1 MTQTHSKILF
11 GIMVLVFG
19 FLIGGMMIQTAKAV
33 SSYLVYSQTGEATTT
48 VAYMTPGTAT
58 TTLSFNSA
66 DNEKN
71 QLYLQLTAS
80 TSASILN
87 WQYQFSNNNID
98 WFEEDAVSSTVGVS
112 PSETLHASTTIT
124 HSWKPGSTV
133 ASTSLKTVSL
143 PNVPAKYTRVQF
155 FAPIGGGNSLVW
167 AQVAQK
173 IGITPR

>member
-71 QLYLQLTAS
+71 QLYIQLTAS

-87 WQYQFSNNNID
+87 WQYQFSNNTIV
-98 WFEEDAVSSTVGVS
+98 WFEEDAVGSVIGVS
-112 PSETLHASTTIT
+112 PSNFEHA
-124 HSWKPGSTV
+124 
-133 ASTSLKTVSL
+133 
-143 PNVPAKYTRVQF
+143 
-155 FAPIGGGNSLVW
+155 
-167 AQVAQK
+167 
-173 IGITPR
+173 